1 MQQPFSCSIFESNPL
16 FCLWLQ
22 VKLGGMS
29 YIGLNSVVN
38 FLYSGE
44 LPLDGG
50 NIDYVLE
57 AAHFLQVTT
66 IQLLLFS
73 TC

>member
-1 MQQPFSCSIFESNPL
+1 MSYCTPESIPL
-16 FCLWLQ
+16 FHLWLQ

-29 YIGLNSVVN
+29 YIGLSTVVN

-57 AAHFLQVTT
+57 AAHFLQVT
-66 IQLLLFS
+66 IQLLFVQHMLNV
-73 TC
+73 

>member
-1 MQQPFSCSIFESNPL
+1 
-16 FCLWLQ
+16 
-22 VKLGGMS
+22 MS
-29 YIGLNSVVN
+29 HIGLNTVVN

-57 AAHFLQVTT
+57 AAHFLQVPV
-66 IQLLLFS
+66 QLLLVRH
-73 TC
+73 TLNVQRWI

>member
-1 MQQPFSCSIFESNPL
+1 MQYFSIKFSSVFFL
-16 FCLWLQ
+16 LQ
-22 VKLGGMS
+22 VKLGGVS
-29 YIGLNSVVN
+29 YIGLNTVVN

-57 AAHFLQVTT
+57 AAHFLQVT
-66 IQLLLFS
+66 IQLFLFR
-73 TC
+73 T